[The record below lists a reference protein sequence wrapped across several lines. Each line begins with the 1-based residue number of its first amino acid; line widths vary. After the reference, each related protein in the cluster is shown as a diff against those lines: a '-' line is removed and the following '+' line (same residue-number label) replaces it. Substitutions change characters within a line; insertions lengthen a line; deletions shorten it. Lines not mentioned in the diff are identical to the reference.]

1 VATLVQQ
8 NESDGACLCDL
19 ASGESAVVAAVSQGG
34 PISERL
40 LDLGFLPGTSVEFVR
55 KAPLGDPL
63 CFALRGYQICLRRS
77 EAALVRVTRG

>member
-1 VATLVQQ
+1 MATLVKQS
-8 NESDGACLCDL
+8 ESDAACLCDL
-19 ASGESAVVAAVSQGG
+19 TAGESAVIAAVSQDG

-63 CFALRGYQICLRRS
+63 CFALRGCQICLRRS